1 MKLKN
6 PFNVGLMPNQPDII
20 TNVFTAT
27 KHMAS
32 KYVLRIPSIDK
43 IVSAEGDLSAVKLA
57 CRPNTIIIAKTRSI
71 SKFILRSAILSI
83 LRSFDSLFLLL
94 SYEAK
99 G

>member
-32 KYVLRIPSIDK
+32 KYVLRIQSIDK
-43 IVSAEGDLSAVKLA
+43 IV
-57 CRPNTIIIAKTRSI
+57 
-71 SKFILRSAILSI
+71 
-83 LRSFDSLFLLL
+83 
-94 SYEAK
+94 
-99 G
+99 